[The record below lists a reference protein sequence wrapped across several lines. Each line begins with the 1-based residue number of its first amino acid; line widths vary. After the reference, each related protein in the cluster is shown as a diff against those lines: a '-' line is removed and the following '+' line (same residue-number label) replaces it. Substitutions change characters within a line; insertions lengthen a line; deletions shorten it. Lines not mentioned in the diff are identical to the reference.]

1 MSEIISK
8 YVNCPKCEQR
18 SMIDFVCSVNTE
30 EQPKTR
36 EAIFNESFFRWKC
49 VKCGFSTKLL
59 HPLHYSDIRRKF
71 MVYYIPNVERSQ
83 IVDEK
88 LEQEFEELNDIKK
101 RVVPSINAMKEK
113 ITLFEGGY
121 NDLAVELSKLAV
133 AEVVAKSTGQNVY
146 EGYCTA
152 VDKSENSI
160 TFQFFLGG
168 GRHSYIQ
175 TTRYDVYHRSLGI
188 VKEYFSGVDSKKGF
202 LNINQA
208 WAQEALKRYK
218 NSD

>member
-49 VKCGFSTKLL
+49 VKCGFS
-59 HPLHYSDIRRKF
+59 
-71 MVYYIPNVERSQ
+71 VERSQ